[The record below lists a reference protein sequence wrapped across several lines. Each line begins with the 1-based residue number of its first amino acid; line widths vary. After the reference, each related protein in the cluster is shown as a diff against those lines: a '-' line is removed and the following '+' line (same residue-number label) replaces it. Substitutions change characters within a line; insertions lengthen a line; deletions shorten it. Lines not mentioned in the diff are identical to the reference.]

1 MREKLEAAVASQTL
15 EVQLQAIQLDLV
27 PGSGAEGVDM
37 ADGEQCFK
45 EGCSGAEQWLYPY
58 R

>member
-45 EGCSGAEQWLYPY
+45 EGCSGAEQ
-58 R
+58 